1 MKKGDEK
8 MTTVLFCAIVAVTN
22 TMGTIAVDTHG
33 ARVVSYVLVGGSVEM
48 RSAKS
53 VGVSLDPYGFSLFR
67 LTAVR

>member
-33 ARVVSYVLVGGSVEM
+33 ARVVSYVLVGGEEGNARGRPCGSVCFVEK
-48 RSAKS
+48 A
-53 VGVSLDPYGFSLFR
+53 
-67 LTAVR
+67 A